1 MLLQWICHDW
11 SDEHCFKLLKNC
23 YDALPENGKVILV
36 DCILPVVPDTSLATK
51 GVIHADVIMLAH
63 NPGGKE
69 RTEKEFEGLA
79 KGSGFKGFEVMCC
92 VFNTYVIE
100 FRKQV

>member
-1 MLLQWICHDW
+1 
-11 SDEHCFKLLKNC
+11 LKNC

-36 DCILPVVPDTSLATK
+36 ECILPVAPDTSLATK
-51 GVIHADVIMLAH
+51 GVMHVDAIMLAH

-79 KGSGFKGFEVMCC
+79 RGAGFKGFEVMCC
-92 VFNTYVIE
+92 AFNTYVIE
-100 FRKQV
+100 FRKQA